1 MVQRW
6 ISALIGQRFV
16 STKIGQMF
24 LQIITNCGLPQGGGL
39 SPTLWSLVA
48 DSLLEWLSAQGVFRQ
63 GFADDGT
70 ILLVGRVMITI
81 CEIMQ
86 HILCGVERWCNERQL
101 SVNREKIEMI
111 LFTRRYKP
119 GKVYPFSFYGKEL
132 TLNNSVKYLGV
143 HLDSKLNWKNHVD
156 ARYQKAII
164 SFYKVRRL
172 TGKTWGLF
180 SKVIRWIYA
189 VIVRPMVAY
198 GAAV

>member
-1 MVQRW
+1 MVQR
-6 ISALIGQRFV
+6 ISALIGQRFG
-16 STKIGQMF
+16 STKIGQVF

-48 DSLLEWLSAQGVFRQ
+48 DSLLEWLSAQGVFRR

-70 ILLVGRVMITI
+70 ILLAGRVMITI

-86 HILCGVERWCNERQL
+86 HILCGVDRWCNERQL

-132 TLNNSVKYLGV
+132 TLSTSVKYLE
-143 HLDSKLNWKNHVD
+143 
-156 ARYQKAII
+156 
-164 SFYKVRRL
+164 F
-172 TGKTWGLF
+172 TWIQ
-180 SKVIRWIYA
+180 S
-189 VIVRPMVAY
+189 
-198 GAAV
+198 